1 MILAK
6 DEDNPAV
13 SLGSPALLDKF
24 DRLRDL
30 NISHLVS
37 LPQVRNSSVTTYI
50 HFLVEVLKFITYSSW
65 L

>member
-1 MILAK
+1 MALAK
-6 DEDNPAV
+6 DEDNPVA

-37 LPQVRNSSVTTYI
+37 LPQVRNPSVATHINSLT
-50 HFLVEVLKFITYSSW
+50 EVLTVIGCR
-65 L
+65 